1 MSIYK
6 IRARKKV
13 SRQKFFNGLYAEYTG
28 LALNE
33 NGYIDSAS
41 FNDLLDEIKII
52 LGEKSDNEHQL
63 YEIGKAFLDLK
74 KNDKDRLTKIS
85 DFLGENWKTLRFQ
98 NLVRLGA
105 DIENAG
111 LASLSRA
118 TLVGAL
124 LTQKEKMNEG

>member
-1 MSIYK
+1 MALYK

-33 NGYIDSAS
+33 NGYIDSAP
-41 FNDLLDEIKII
+41 FNALLEEIKVRLDEKA
-52 LGEKSDNEHQL
+52 DNEHRL
-63 YEIGKAFLDLK
+63 YEMGKAFLDLK
-74 KNDKDRLTKIS
+74 KNDKDRLTEIS
-85 DFLGENWKTLRFQ
+85 NLLGENWKALRFQ

-111 LASLSRA
+111 LSFLSRP